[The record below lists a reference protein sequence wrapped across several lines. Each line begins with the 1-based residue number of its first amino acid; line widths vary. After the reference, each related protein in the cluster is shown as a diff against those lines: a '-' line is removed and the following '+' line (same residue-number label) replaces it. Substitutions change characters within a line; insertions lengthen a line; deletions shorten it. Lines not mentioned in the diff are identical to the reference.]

1 MSEYFVS
8 EKYYVISCRKD
19 DDWMQV
25 VGTYYSLDEAK
36 DDASLSPDYTFEIV
50 KVVGELKLYTI
61 FEEK

>member
-1 MSEYFVS
+1 MSKDFVA

-25 VGTYYSLDEAK
+25 VGTYYSLEEAK
-36 DDASLSPDYTFEIV
+36 DAGPMSLGYTFEIV

>member
-1 MSEYFVS
+1 MEDFVA
-8 EKYYVISCRKD
+8 EKYYLISCRKD

-25 VGTYYSLDEAK
+25 VGTYYSLEEAK
-36 DDASLSPDYTFEIV
+36 DHARLSPDYTFEIV